1 MLGGAWAL
9 AGPTGGDN
17 GQPDSTRALAL
28 GPDAVLRALGGG
40 VALGPPTTE
49 ADGEAAD
56 ATDIKLNMGGE
67 RSGADPLRSDL
78 PEHPEAVPAQGSID
92 VWVTFY
98 TCPPY
103 CGAMANGERVYDGAA
118 ACGYGFALGQ
128 RFSIEND
135 PTLRI
140 YVCADRGAGPE
151 YWVDIFW
158 ADAAAGWE
166 WQQAVGSD
174 GAVRL
179 LP

>member
-1 MLGGAWAL
+1 MGLVVGVVVLGL
-9 AGPTGGDN
+9 SVVGGDD
-17 GQPDSTRALAL
+17 GQPDSVRAVPL
-28 GPDAVLRALGGG
+28 GPDAVLRALRGGESF
-40 VALGPPTTE
+40 GPPAPE
-49 ADGEAAD
+49 AGGAEAGEAGVQR
-56 ATDIKLNMGGE
+56 IHVS
-67 RSGADPLRSDL
+67 SGPDV

-135 PTLRI
+135 PALRT
-140 YVCADRGAGPE
+140 YVCADRGLGAWN
-151 YWVDIFW
+151 WVDVWFSDY
-158 ADAAAGWE
+158 ADGRAWRD
-166 WQQAVGSD
+166 QLPTYVT
-174 GAVRL
+174 VRL